1 MFDNSFFMLFDCY
14 LMKKILYVL
23 GIIVFLILAYLVILD
38 LYPKNAG
45 RFPFFALIFL
55 GDLYLW
61 NSVKA
66 WIKARKTF
74 IRYFLRTIYWFPF
87 SLILLLVVFSMLF
100 TENDWNNAF
109 KIYSFGFVFVVYA
122 SKLLPILFLVFADV
136 IRLFRYI
143 NNKAASVRKGHSDK
157 FEGKKISRAKFLQ
170 DVGLISGG
178 ILFSGLI
185 TGMFKWAYDFKIK
198 RQVLQ
203 LSHLPKSFDGL
214 KIVQIS
220 DIHLGS
226 WPSLHPLQDA
236 VNLINGL
243 NPDLVF
249 FTGDLVNYK
258 TDEAFRFENILSK
271 VKSKHGVFATLGNHD
286 YGDYT
291 RWPSAE
297 AKAQN
302 MTDLYDFYKRLGWRL
317 LNNENE
323 IIQNGEDSLAVIGV
337 ENWGDFS
344 RFPKYGDIK
353 KASLGT
359 ENVPVKLLLSHDP
372 THWEKIISKKYPDI
386 DLTFAGHTHGF
397 QFGIEIKNIKWSPAK
412 YIYKHWAGIYESPD
426 ATKKPQFLYVN
437 RGLGNIGYPGRIGI
451 LPEITLFELT
461 T

>member
-1 MFDNSFFMLFDCY
+1 
-14 LMKKILYVL
+14 MKKILYVS
-23 GIIVFLILAYLVILD
+23 GIIVFLVLAYLIVLN

-45 RFPFFALIFL
+45 RFPFFAILFL

-66 WIKARKTF
+66 WINSKKRF
-74 IRYFLRTIYWFPF
+74 IRLVLPALYWSPF
-87 SLILLLVVFSMLF
+87 VLLLTLVGFSMVY
-100 TENDWNNAF
+100 TENDWNNTF

-143 NNKAASVRKGHSDK
+143 NMKAASVKKGHSDK
-157 FEGKKISRAKFLQ
+157 FEGQKISRAKFLQ
-170 DVGLISGG
+170 DIGLISGG

-198 RQVLQ
+198 RQILN
-203 LSHLPKSFDGL
+203 LPNLPKSFDGL
-214 KIVQIS
+214 KVVQIS

-226 WPSLHPLQDA
+226 WAGDHQLKDA

-271 VKSKHGVFATLGNHD
+271 IHSKHGVFATLGNHD

-291 RWPSAE
+291 RWPSTE
-297 AKAQN
+297 AKTQN
-302 MTDLYDFYKRLGWRL
+302 MTDLFDFYKRMGWKL
-317 LNNENE
+317 LRNENE
-323 IIQNGEDSLAVIGV
+323 IIRQGEDSIAVIGV

-344 RFPKYGDIK
+344 RFPKYGDIA

-359 ENVPVKLLLSHDP
+359 ENSPVKLLLSHDP
-372 THWEKIISKKYPDI
+372 THWDKIISQQNPDI

-412 YIYKHWAGIYESPD
+412 YIYKHWAGLYENPS
-426 ATKKPQFLYVN
+426 ATAKPQFLYVN

-451 LPEITLFELT
+451 LPEITLFELRAA
-461 T
+461 

>member
-1 MFDNSFFMLFDCY
+1 M
-14 LMKKILYVL
+14 V
-23 GIIVFLILAYLVILD
+23 
-38 LYPKNAG
+38 
-45 RFPFFALIFL
+45 
-55 GDLYLW
+55 
-61 NSVKA
+61 
-66 WIKARKTF
+66 
-74 IRYFLRTIYWFPF
+74 
-87 SLILLLVVFSMLF
+87 F
-100 TENDWNNAF
+100 TENDWNNTF

-143 NNKAASVRKGHSDK
+143 NMKAASVKKGHSEK
-157 FEGKKISRAKFLQ
+157 YEGQKITRAQFLQ
-170 DVGLISGG
+170 NIGLISGG

-198 RQVLQ
+198 RHLLS

-226 WPSLHPLQDA
+226 WAGEHQLKDA

-271 VKSKHGVFATLGNHD
+271 IQSKHGVFATLGNHD

-291 RWPSAE
+291 RWHSVE
-297 AKAQN
+297 AKMQN
-302 MTDLYDFYKRLGWRL
+302 MTALFDFYKRMGWKL
-317 LNNENE
+317 LRNENE
-323 IIQNGEDSLAVIGV
+323 LIRQGEDSIAVIGV

-344 RFPKYGDIK
+344 RFPKYGDIA
-353 KASLGT
+353 KASVGT
-359 ENVPVKLLLSHDP
+359 ENAPVKLLLSHDP
-372 THWEKIISKKYPDI
+372 THWEKIISQENPDI
-386 DLTFAGHTHGF
+386 DITFAGHTHGF

-412 YIYKHWAGIYESPD
+412 YIYKHWAGLYENTSTT
-426 ATKKPQFLYVN
+426 AKPQFLYVN

-451 LPEITLFELT
+451 LPEITLFELKT
-461 T
+461 A

>member
-1 MFDNSFFMLFDCY
+1 
-14 LMKKILYVL
+14 
-23 GIIVFLILAYLVILD
+23 LAYLIVLD

-45 RFPFFALIFL
+45 RFPFFALLFL

-66 WIKARKTF
+66 WINSKKRL
-74 IRYFLRTIYWFPF
+74 IRYVLPALYWSPF
-87 SLILLLVVFSMLF
+87 VLLLALVGFSMVF
-100 TENDWNNAF
+100 TENDWNNTF

-122 SKLLPILFLVFADV
+122 SKLLPILFLLFADV
-136 IRLFRYI
+136 IRLLRYI
-143 NNKAASVRKGHSDK
+143 NMKAASVKKGHSEK

-185 TGMFKWAYDFKIK
+185 TGMFKWAYEFKIK
-198 RQVLQ
+198 RHMLNISQ
-203 LSHLPKSFDGL
+203 LPKSFDGL

-226 WPSLHPLQDA
+226 WAGEHQLKDA

-271 VKSKHGVFATLGNHD
+271 IKSRHGVFATLGNHD

-291 RWPSAE
+291 RWPSVE
-297 AKAQN
+297 AKIQN
-302 MTDLYDFYKRLGWRL
+302 MTDLFDFYKRMGWKL
-317 LNNENE
+317 LRNENE
-323 IIQNGEDSLAVIGV
+323 LIRQGEDSIAVIGV

-344 RFPKYGDIK
+344 RFPKYGDIA

-359 ENVPVKLLLSHDP
+359 ENAPVKLLLSHDP
-372 THWEKIISKKYPDI
+372 THWEKIISQENPDI
-386 DLTFAGHTHGF
+386 DITFAGHTHGF

-412 YIYKHWAGIYESPD
+412 YIYKHWAGLYENTS
-426 ATKKPQFLYVN
+426 ATAKPQFLYVN

-451 LPEITLFELT
+451 LPEITLFELKT
-461 T
+461 V

>member
-1 MFDNSFFMLFDCY
+1 
-14 LMKKILYVL
+14 MKKILYVS
-23 GIIVFLILAYLVILD
+23 GIIVFLVLAYLIVLD

-45 RFPFFALIFL
+45 RFPFFALLFL

-66 WIKARKTF
+66 WINSKKRL
-74 IRYFLRTIYWFPF
+74 IRYVLPALYWSSFV
-87 SLILLLVVFSMLF
+87 LLLALVGFSMVF
-100 TENDWNNAF
+100 TENDWNNTF

-122 SKLLPILFLVFADV
+122 SKLLPILFLLFADV
-136 IRLFRYI
+136 IRLLRYI
-143 NNKAASVRKGHSDK
+143 NMKAASVKKGHSEK

-185 TGMFKWAYDFKIK
+185 TGMFKWAYEFKIK
-198 RQVLQ
+198 RHMLNISQ
-203 LSHLPKSFDGL
+203 LPKSFDGL

-226 WPSLHPLQDA
+226 WAGEHQLKDA

-271 VKSKHGVFATLGNHD
+271 IKSRHGVFATLGNHD

-291 RWPSAE
+291 RWPSVE
-297 AKAQN
+297 AKIQN
-302 MTDLYDFYKRLGWRL
+302 MTDLFDFYKRMGWKL
-317 LNNENE
+317 LRNENE
-323 IIQNGEDSLAVIGV
+323 LIRQGEDSIAVIGV

-344 RFPKYGDIK
+344 RFPKYGDIA

-359 ENVPVKLLLSHDP
+359 ENAPVKLLLSHDP
-372 THWEKIISKKYPDI
+372 THWEKIISQENPDI
-386 DLTFAGHTHGF
+386 DITFAGHTHGF

-412 YIYKHWAGIYESPD
+412 YIYKHWAGLYENTS
-426 ATKKPQFLYVN
+426 ATAKPQFLYVN

-451 LPEITLFELT
+451 LPEITLFELKT
-461 T
+461 A

>member
-1 MFDNSFFMLFDCY
+1 
-14 LMKKILYVL
+14 MKKILYVV
-23 GIIVFLILAYLVILD
+23 GIIVFLVLAYLIVLN

-45 RFPFFALIFL
+45 RFPFFAILFL

-66 WIKARKTF
+66 WINSKKRF
-74 IRYFLRTIYWFPF
+74 IR
-87 SLILLLVVFSMLF
+87 LILPTMYWSPFVLLMALVGFSMVY
-100 TENDWNNAF
+100 TENDWNNTF

-143 NNKAASVRKGHSDK
+143 NMKAASVKTGHSEK
-157 FEGKKISRAKFLQ
+157 YEGKKISRAKFLQ
-170 DVGLISGG
+170 DIGLISGG

-198 RQVLQ
+198 RHILN
-203 LSHLPKSFDGL
+203 LPNLPKSFDGL
-214 KIVQIS
+214 KVVQIS

-226 WPSLHPLQDA
+226 WAGDHQLQDA
-236 VNLINGL
+236 VNLINDL

-258 TDEAFRFENILSK
+258 TDEAFRFEKILSK
-271 VKSKHGVFATLGNHD
+271 IESKHGIFATLGNHD

-291 RWPSAE
+291 RWPSVE
-297 AKAQN
+297 AKTQN
-302 MTDLYDFYKRLGWRL
+302 MTDLYDFYKRIGWRL
-317 LNNENE
+317 LNNDNE
-323 IIQNGEDSLAVIGV
+323 IIQKGNDSLAVIGV

-344 RFPKYGDIK
+344 RFPKYGDIA

-359 ENVPVKLLLSHDP
+359 ENAPVKLLLSHDP
-372 THWEKIISKKYPDI
+372 THWEKIISQQNPDI

-412 YIYKHWAGIYESPD
+412 YIYKHWAGLYENPS
-426 ATKKPQFLYVN
+426 ATAKPQFLYVN

-451 LPEITLFELT
+451 LPEITLFELRAA
-461 T
+461 

>member
-1 MFDNSFFMLFDCY
+1 
-14 LMKKILYVL
+14 MKKILYVS
-23 GIIVFLILAYLVILD
+23 GIIVFLVLAYLIVLD

-45 RFPFFALIFL
+45 RFPFFAILFL

-66 WIKARKTF
+66 WINSKKRF
-74 IRYFLRTIYWFPF
+74 IRHVLPALYWSPF
-87 SLILLLVVFSMLF
+87 VLLLALVGFSMVF
-100 TENDWNNAF
+100 TENDWNNTF

-122 SKLLPILFLVFADV
+122 SKLVPILFLVFADV

-143 NNKAASVRKGHSDK
+143 NMKAASVKKGHSEK
-157 FEGKKISRAKFLQ
+157 HEGKKISRAKFLQ
-170 DVGLISGG
+170 DIGLISGG

-198 RQVLQ
+198 RHILN
-203 LSHLPKSFDGL
+203 LSQLPKSFDGL

-226 WPSLHPLQDA
+226 WAGEHQLKDA
-236 VNLINGL
+236 VSLINGL

-258 TDEAFRFENILSK
+258 TDEAFKFENILSK
-271 VKSKHGVFATLGNHD
+271 IQSKHGVFATLGNHD

-291 RWPSAE
+291 RWPSVE
-297 AKAQN
+297 AKTQN
-302 MTDLYDFYKRLGWRL
+302 MTDLFDFYKRMGWKL
-317 LNNENE
+317 LRNENE
-323 IIQNGEDSLAVIGV
+323 IIQKGNDSIAVIGV

-344 RFPKYGDIK
+344 RFPKYGDIA

-359 ENVPVKLLLSHDP
+359 ENAPVKLLLSHDP
-372 THWEKIISKKYPDI
+372 THWEKIISHENPDI
-386 DLTFAGHTHGF
+386 DITFAGHTHGF

-412 YIYKHWAGIYESPD
+412 YVYKHWAGLYENTS
-426 ATKKPQFLYVN
+426 ATAKPQFLYVN

-451 LPEITLFELT
+451 LPEITLFELKT
-461 T
+461 A

>member
-1 MFDNSFFMLFDCY
+1 
-14 LMKKILYVL
+14 V
-23 GIIVFLILAYLVILD
+23 
-38 LYPKNAG
+38 
-45 RFPFFALIFL
+45 
-55 GDLYLW
+55 
-61 NSVKA
+61 
-66 WIKARKTF
+66 
-74 IRYFLRTIYWFPF
+74 
-87 SLILLLVVFSMLF
+87 LLLALVGFSMVF
-100 TENDWNNAF
+100 TENDWNNTF

-122 SKLLPILFLVFADV
+122 SKLLPILFLLFADV
-136 IRLFRYI
+136 IRLLRYI
-143 NNKAASVRKGHSDK
+143 NMKAASVKKGHSEK

-185 TGMFKWAYDFKIK
+185 TGMFKWAYEFKIK
-198 RQVLQ
+198 RHMHNISQ
-203 LSHLPKSFDGL
+203 LPKSFDGL

-226 WPSLHPLQDA
+226 WAGEHQLKDA

-271 VKSKHGVFATLGNHD
+271 IKSRHGVFATLGNHD

-291 RWPSAE
+291 RWPSVE
-297 AKAQN
+297 AKIQN
-302 MTDLYDFYKRLGWRL
+302 MTDLFDFYKRMGWKL
-317 LNNENE
+317 LRNENE
-323 IIQNGEDSLAVIGV
+323 LIRQGEDSIAVIGV

-344 RFPKYGDIK
+344 RFPKYGDIA

-359 ENVPVKLLLSHDP
+359 ENAPVKLLLSHDP
-372 THWEKIISKKYPDI
+372 THWEKIISQENPDI
-386 DLTFAGHTHGF
+386 DITFAGHTHGF

-412 YIYKHWAGIYESPD
+412 YIYKHWAGLYENTS
-426 ATKKPQFLYVN
+426 ATAKPQFLYVN

-451 LPEITLFELT
+451 LPEITLFELKT
-461 T
+461 A

>member
-1 MFDNSFFMLFDCY
+1 
-14 LMKKILYVL
+14 MKKILYVS
-23 GIIVFLILAYLVILD
+23 GIIVFLVLAYLIVLD

-45 RFPFFALIFL
+45 RFPFFALLFL

-66 WIKARKTF
+66 WINSKKRL
-74 IRYFLRTIYWFPF
+74 IRYVLPALYWSPF
-87 SLILLLVVFSMLF
+87 ALLLALVGFSMVF
-100 TENDWNNAF
+100 TENDWNNTF

-122 SKLLPILFLVFADV
+122 SKLLPILFLLFADV
-136 IRLFRYI
+136 IRLLRYI
-143 NNKAASVRKGHSDK
+143 NMKAASVKKGHSEK

-185 TGMFKWAYDFKIK
+185 TGMFKWAYEFKIK
-198 RQVLQ
+198 RHMLNISQ
-203 LSHLPKSFDGL
+203 LPKSFDGL

-226 WPSLHPLQDA
+226 WAGEHQLKDA

-271 VKSKHGVFATLGNHD
+271 IKSRHGVFATLGNHD

-291 RWPSAE
+291 RWPSVE
-297 AKAQN
+297 AKIQN
-302 MTDLYDFYKRLGWRL
+302 MTDLFDFYKRMGWKL
-317 LNNENE
+317 LRNENE
-323 IIQNGEDSLAVIGV
+323 LIRQGEDSIAVIGV

-344 RFPKYGDIK
+344 RFPKYGDIA

-359 ENVPVKLLLSHDP
+359 ENAPVKLLLSHDP
-372 THWEKIISKKYPDI
+372 THWEKIISQENPDI
-386 DLTFAGHTHGF
+386 DITFAGHTHGF

-412 YIYKHWAGIYESPD
+412 YIYKHWAGLYENTS
-426 ATKKPQFLYVN
+426 ATAKPQFLYVN

-451 LPEITLFELT
+451 LPEITLFELKT
-461 T
+461 V